1 MMPSDTP
8 YEVYLVDPGVH
19 ASQVLTLLQ
28 EVTQLSTPECAAM
41 VHETPTRIACFSTRQ
56 AAEDLIARFREF
68 DALAI
73 VRRPGE
79 KGLPSPPPP
88 SVIPQPRVPVAVGL
102 IALGL
107 TQLGLA
113 LWWLIQGSGE
123 GGRLILLGI
132 GGLVL
137 GVLAVLAG
145 IWKLRSR
152 ELD

>member
-1 MMPSDTP
+1 MMNADTP

-19 ASQVLTLLQ
+19 ASHVITLLQ
-28 EVTQLSTPECAAM
+28 EVTQASMPECAAM
-41 VHETPTRIACFSTRQ
+41 VHDTPARVASFATRQ

-88 SVIPQPRVPVAVGL
+88 SVIPQPRLPVAIGL
-102 IALGL
+102 IVLGV
-107 TQLGLA
+107 TQFGLA
-113 LWWLIQGSGE
+113 VWWLGQGPGE
-123 GGRLILLGI
+123 GGRLLLLGV

-137 GVLAVLAG
+137 GALAVLAG